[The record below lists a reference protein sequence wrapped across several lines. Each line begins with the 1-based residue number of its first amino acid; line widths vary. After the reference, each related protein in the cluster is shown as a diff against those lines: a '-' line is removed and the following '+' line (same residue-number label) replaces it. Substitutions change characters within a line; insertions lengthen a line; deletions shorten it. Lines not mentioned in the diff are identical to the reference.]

1 MAYFAQHFW
10 TAAVFYAWYAFLGVA
25 FLRFLLPAEEKS
37 LVYAALSPWAGMAF
51 SGTLLSFL
59 GILGIPIPVGM
70 GLTLLS
76 ALLSGFY
83 PSERPS
89 VISRLRMSSKE
100 YASCLGIVC
109 IGVGLFSIP
118 AVLNADRGIFVSIG
132 NIDPWSYL
140 VAAARFSTGDVRRY
154 MEIYLNPGA
163 PGWIHPFVPDEN
175 TLTQIGTNPRWLPL
189 EILASLSK
197 LSFQR
202 MEAIYADL
210 SFATLMLLP
219 PLVYAF
225 ARKTLALNVWA
236 AGLAALLCA
245 VNCHIVY
252 VAEQAFFP
260 QLLSTGFFIGGCI
273 VLPSVFEGGKA
284 DLRKAVLL
292 GLLSA
297 GLIMSYME
305 LFPYFALMAACYG
318 AFLLV
323 SRPVSVGAVMKGF
336 GVLAASALAFA
347 PYQFFRVYSFLSMH
361 AGTERSGWDM
371 THQYYL
377 LPFQLGLHLSH
388 PVFPEPSP
396 GLEWVLGVPLLALA
410 AEGFRR
416 SSNKKLLAA
425 LLVPFCVVGLLSYFR
440 NYNYAYY
447 KNFTYGYFVIPTLVA
462 AALAGLFA
470 ASKLRP
476 VKIGLAA
483 AALALA
489 VVPAIKCGEIAVFAW
504 RNAHYLSSDLVRLEA
519 LNRSPEIDD
528 IFIESMSEWD
538 ALWIVYYLK
547 DKQLGMP
554 YGSGYI
560 RNAKAEGDLQE
571 DRYRY
576 AIVPKSERLLG
587 GFEERGAQAP
597 VLDGGRYAVYPMN
610 PVPAPQGPAVRLRQ
624 GFAEIEGDLRE
635 QWVWIG
641 AADAFQ
647 LRAPSSRRCRI
658 LVDLYAPPGKPVEII
673 LNGKTAGSLLFSGRE
688 TQTFDLTLPEGFS
701 DLTLRTSPSQTVR
714 DLRIFKL
721 RAAWIP

>member
-1 MAYFAQHFW
+1 
-10 TAAVFYAWYAFLGVA
+10 
-25 FLRFLLPAEEKS
+25 
-37 LVYAALSPWAGMAF
+37 MAF
-51 SGTLLSFL
+51 SGALLSFL
-59 GILGIPIPVGM
+59 AILGLPVSAGL
-70 GLTLLS
+70 GLTLLA

-83 PSERPS
+83 PSARPS
-89 VISRLRMSSKE
+89 LLVRVRMNWKE
-100 YASCLGIVC
+100 YASCLGIVW
-109 IGVGLFSIP
+109 IGVGLLSIP
-118 AVLNADRGIFVSIG
+118 AVLNADRGTFVSIG

-140 VAAARFSTGDVRRY
+140 VAAARFSAGDVRRY

-197 LSFQR
+197 LTFRR
-202 MEAIYADL
+202 METIYADL

-225 ARKTLALNVWA
+225 ARKTLSLNAWA

-273 VLPSVFEGGKA
+273 VLPAVFEEGKA
-284 DLRKAVLL
+284 DLKKSVLL
-292 GLLSA
+292 GLLAA

-318 AFLLV
+318 AFLLAA
-323 SRPVSVGAVMKGF
+323 RPVPMTAVLKGF
-336 GVLAASALAFA
+336 GILAISALAFA

-462 AALAGLFA
+462 AAL
-470 ASKLRP
+470 
-476 VKIGLAA
+476 
-483 AALALA
+483 
-489 VVPAIKCGEIAVFAW
+489 VF
-504 RNAHYLSSDLVRLEA
+504 
-519 LNRSPEIDD
+519 
-528 IFIESMSEWD
+528 
-538 ALWIVYYLK
+538 
-547 DKQLGMP
+547 
-554 YGSGYI
+554 
-560 RNAKAEGDLQE
+560 
-571 DRYRY
+571 
-576 AIVPKSERLLG
+576 
-587 GFEERGAQAP
+587 
-597 VLDGGRYAVYPMN
+597 
-610 PVPAPQGPAVRLRQ
+610 
-624 GFAEIEGDLRE
+624 
-635 QWVWIG
+635 
-641 AADAFQ
+641 
-647 LRAPSSRRCRI
+647 
-658 LVDLYAPPGKPVEII
+658 GK
-673 LNGKTAGSLLFSGRE
+673 N
-688 TQTFDLTLPEGFS
+688 
-701 DLTLRTSPSQTVR
+701 
-714 DLRIFKL
+714 
-721 RAAWIP
+721 